1 MTDNVKYRLILNP
14 IHPLHI
20 GNLSIIYQ
28 AYNKLSNLPDAKL
41 LIIINDLS
49 NIYLESDIEKF
60 IKDLLWL
67 NLKKIKIV
75 RISKYY
81 TNIIGCI
88 IQLLWNNMAY
98 IHNNNIYLKNTVN
111 YNTHFNYYTG
121 WLTNHLVPLHP
132 NDPIIL
138 YNFNNFGAIMAKPI
152 IDPTFGIAIIDFN
165 EQATCLINTNYPD
178 NSSLYENATNE
189 IIFSYLNPHIY
200 NLALQHYRIPPINS
214 CTIDNYRIINLN
226 YTHGCLLKLLTNN
239 SIPSYNE
246 VNLLTI
252 SGIRKKGY
260 PPKILK
266 KFAEYGNKLAD
277 VDIREL
283 DTITINTL
291 ISDSKKYNIYKG
303 SCIIDPIKV
312 IINNWE
318 ENTTEFIVRNK
329 FRNFIPICKVL
340 YLERID
346 CASLKV
352 GMTIR
357 LKFSYFLKIVSILPE
372 HITVNV
378 LTTYYKH
385 TIPKYEFLNWV
396 SSEKCDALPRQCTVN
411 ISKNFYLGS
420 GAVPPINKQQT
431 YILSYD
437 LDNFF
442 TSLKAAANDNQAKT
456 YKNSRYIAYQS
467 NPIFNFD
474 KLGFFTLDL
483 DTFYKD
489 GSLVFN
495 MLIGLKK
502 LNSIVKTKT
511 FLQE

>member
-14 IHPLHI
+14 IHPLHL

-28 AYNKLSNLPDAKL
+28 AYNKLTKLPDAKL

-49 NIYLESDIEKF
+49 NIYLEDDIEKF

-81 TNIIGCI
+81 TNIIGCV

-98 IHNNNIYLKNTVN
+98 IHNNNIYLKNTIN
-111 YNTHFNYYTG
+111 YNAPFTFYTG
-121 WLTNHLVPLHP
+121 WLTNHTDLLHP

-138 YNFNNFGAIMAKPI
+138 YNFNNFGVIMAKPI
-152 IDPTFGIAIIDFN
+152 IDPTFAIAIIDFN
-165 EQATCLINTNYPD
+165 EQVNCLINTNYPET
-178 NSSLYENATNE
+178 NKLLNE
-189 IIFSYLNPHIY
+189 IVFSYLNPHIY
-200 NLALQHYRIPPINS
+200 NLALQHYRILPIKTCS
-214 CTIDNYRIINLN
+214 IDDYRIINLN
-226 YTHGCLLKLLTNN
+226 YTHNGLLKLLTTNN
-239 SIPSYNE
+239 ITSYNE

-252 SGIRKKGY
+252 AGIRKKGY

-266 KFAEYGNKLAD
+266 KFAEYGNKLTD
-277 VDIREL
+277 VDIKEL
-283 DTITINTL
+283 DTITINSL
-291 ISDSKKYNIYKG
+291 ISDSKKYNIRKG

-312 IINNWE
+312 IINNWDQD
-318 ENTTEFIVRNK
+318 TTEFIVRNK
-329 FRNFIPICKVL
+329 FRNFIPICKII
-340 YLERID
+340 YLERTD
-346 CASLKV
+346 CTNLKT
-352 GMTIR
+352 GTIIK
-357 LKFSYFLKIVSILPE
+357 LKFSYFLKIISIQPDY
-372 HITVNV
+372 ITVNI
-378 LTTYYKH
+378 LNTYYKH

-396 SSEKCDALPRQCTVN
+396 SSEKYDILPKQCTIN

-420 GAVPPINKQQT
+420 SAIPPINKQQT

-437 LDNFF
+437 LDNFLA
-442 TSLKAAANDNQAKT
+442 TLKNITYDDNQQKI
-456 YKNSRYIAYQS
+456 YKNSRYIPYQS

-474 KLGFFTLDL
+474 KLGFFTLEL

-489 GSLVFN
+489 GSIIFN

-511 FLQE
+511 FLHE